1 MIKELIDL
9 QKNSKATCAIIKN
22 EDITNL
28 SPSISMKAKVSDKF
42 LFSGNKPPFADKIN
56 DISRL
61 NDICYFI
68 IMGIDD
74 VSTEEQNRYV
84 GLIKDREMNGYFLP
98 NNCIIVLTV
107 KNKDSLRKVSAELN
121 HFAVVAI

>member
-1 MIKELIDL
+1 MRKGVIGVKIYWIIFLYVCIIVIYRPKKIKTASAEPIE
-9 QKNSKATCAIIKN
+9 C
-22 EDITNL
+22 
-28 SPSISMKAKVSDKF
+28 KV
-42 LFSGNKPPFADKIN
+42 LNTGAEYLADKIN

-74 VSTEEQNRYV
+74 VSNEEQNRYV